1 MILVKSLR
9 WIWYQ
14 YLKIRKKKEEIKL
27 IIFDYRR
34 EQEEEALYRHEQE
47 IRRQQELDS
56 QFRRNI
62 DIELNAGSGRP
73 GSQPANTVPIKI
85 QRVDKTELWPRKVRS
100 DITAN
105 YR

>member
-1 MILVKSLR
+1 M
-9 WIWYQ
+9 
-14 YLKIRKKKEEIKL
+14 
-27 IIFDYRR
+27 
-34 EQEEEALYRHEQE
+34 YRHEQE

-73 GSQPANTVPIKI
+73 GSQPANAVPIKI